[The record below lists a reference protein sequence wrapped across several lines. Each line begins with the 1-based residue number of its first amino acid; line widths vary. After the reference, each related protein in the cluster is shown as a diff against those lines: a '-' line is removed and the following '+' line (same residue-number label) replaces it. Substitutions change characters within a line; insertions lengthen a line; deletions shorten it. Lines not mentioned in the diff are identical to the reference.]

1 MTTPQPNP
9 AELPTW
15 RRPGYSLDRPN
26 PIRPSLPPP
35 AEPQPITYQPEQDSR
50 LDQLLG
56 EYERLWPEVTQ
67 KTKQLEGLKTSIK
80 AELSRLF
87 PGREVTVTS
96 PSLKQPL
103 RHYPQDRVK
112 VLRELIQKTYPGV
125 WARCTKVKTIW
136 ILDKL

>member
-1 MTTPQPNP
+1 MTTPP
-9 AELPTW
+9 ELPTW
-15 RRPGYSLDRPN
+15 RRPGHS
-26 PIRPSLPPP
+26 PIQSSLPPP

-96 PSLKQPL
+96 PSLTQPL
-103 RHYPQDRVK
+103 RLYPKETRRVDLDQLK
-112 VLRELIQKTYPGV
+112 ELFPRVRQ
-125 WARCTKVKTIW
+125 RCLKITTSW
-136 ILDKL
+136 NLERL

>member
-1 MTTPQPNP
+1 MVFWEYP
-9 AELPTW
+9 AGED
-15 RRPGYSLDRPN
+15 RPSPN
-26 PIRPSLPPP
+26 PIRPSLPPL
-35 AEPQPITYQPEQDSR
+35 ADPQPITFQPEQDSR

-87 PGREVTVTS
+87 PGQEVTVTS

-103 RHYPQDRVK
+103 RYYPQDKVK
-112 VLRELIQKTYPGV
+112 VDREELQKTYPGV
-125 WARCTKVKTIW
+125 WARCTSVATSW
-136 ILDKL
+136 ILGKL